1 MVILINN
8 CSSIEVINTR
18 PLNKNKYLLILLL
31 LMFSFFTPIKANRI
45 LPEVKVKF
53 ANILM
58 QRNII
63 MELQAEL
70 NSVINQEVSHETLFI
85 KKSQVNKAITELYK
99 DIEELEG
106 LGILIKS
113 FDEGLLD
120 FPSKRFNEEVWL
132 CWKIGEDKIKFWHG
146 KNEGFM
152 GRKPLSVKGTFN
164 NDDLA
169 DLR

>member
-1 MVILINN
+1 MVILIHN
-8 CSSIEVINTR
+8 CSCTEVINVR
-18 PLNKNKYLLILLL
+18 LLNKNKYLLTLHLF
-31 LMFSFFTPIKANRI
+31 MFNFFTPVKANSI

-58 QRNII
+58 QRNSI
-63 MELQAEL
+63 MDLQVEL
-70 NSVINQEVSHETLFI
+70 NSVVNQEVSHESFFI
-85 KKSQVNKAITELYK
+85 KKSQVNKAIAVMYR

-132 CWKIGEDKIKFWHG
+132 CWKMGEDKIKFWHG

-152 GRKPLSVKGTFN
+152 GRKPLSNKGTYN
-164 NDDLA
+164 NDDLE

>member
-1 MVILINN
+1 
-8 CSSIEVINTR
+8 
-18 PLNKNKYLLILLL
+18 
-31 LMFSFFTPIKANRI
+31 MFNFFTPVEANSI

-58 QRNII
+58 QRNNI
-63 MELQAEL
+63 MNLQAEL
-70 NSVINQEVSHETLFI
+70 ESVASQEVSHKLFFI
-85 KKSQVNKAITELYK
+85 KKVQVNKAITEMYK
-99 DIEELEG
+99 DIEKLEG

-132 CWKIGEDKIKFWHG
+132 CWKMGEDKIKFWHG
-146 KNEGFM
+146 KNEGFV
-152 GRKPLSVKGTFN
+152 GRKPLSINGTYD
-164 NDDLA
+164 NDVLE

>member
-1 MVILINN
+1 
-8 CSSIEVINTR
+8 
-18 PLNKNKYLLILLL
+18 
-31 LMFSFFTPIKANRI
+31 MFKLFTPIKANSI
-45 LPEVKVKF
+45 LPEVRAKF
-53 ANILM
+53 VRILN
-58 QRNII
+58 QRNNI
-63 MELQAEL
+63 MELQVEL
-70 NSVINQEVSHETLFI
+70 NSIINLESSHEAYFM
-85 KKSQVNKAITELYK
+85 KKGLVNKALIELYK

-113 FDEGLLD
+113 FEEGLLD

-152 GRKPLSVKGTFN
+152 GRKPLSVRGTFN

>member
-1 MVILINN
+1 
-8 CSSIEVINTR
+8 
-18 PLNKNKYLLILLL
+18 
-31 LMFSFFTPIKANRI
+31 MFNFFTPVKANRI

-58 QRNII
+58 QRNSI
-63 MELQAEL
+63 MDLQAEL
-70 NSVINQEVSHETLFI
+70 NSVVNQELSHESLFI
-85 KKSQVNKAITELYK
+85 KKSQVNRAITEMYR
-99 DIEELEG
+99 DIEDLEG

-146 KNEGFM
+146 KNEGFL
-152 GRKPLSVKGTFN
+152 GRKPLSVKGSYN
-164 NDDLA
+164 EDKLE

>member
-1 MVILINN
+1 
-8 CSSIEVINTR
+8 
-18 PLNKNKYLLILLL
+18 
-31 LMFSFFTPIKANRI
+31 MFKLFTPIKANSI

-53 ANILM
+53 VRILN
-58 QRNII
+58 QRNNI
-63 MELQAEL
+63 MELQVEL
-70 NSVINQEVSHETLFI
+70 NSIVNLESSHEEYFM
-85 KKSQVNKAITELYK
+85 KKRLVNKALTELYK

-113 FDEGLLD
+113 FEEGLLD
-120 FPSKRFNEEVWL
+120 FPSRRFNEEVWL
-132 CWKIGEDKIKFWHG
+132 CWKIGEDKIRFWHG

-152 GRKPLSVKGTFN
+152 GRKPLSVRGTFN

>member
-1 MVILINN
+1 
-8 CSSIEVINTR
+8 
-18 PLNKNKYLLILLL
+18 
-31 LMFSFFTPIKANRI
+31 MFKFFTPVEANSI

-58 QRNII
+58 QRNNI
-63 MELQAEL
+63 MDLQTELE
-70 NSVINQEVSHETLFI
+70 SVASHKVSHELFFI
-85 KKSQVNKAITELYK
+85 KKVQVNKAITEMYK
-99 DIEELEG
+99 DIEKLEG

-132 CWKIGEDKIKFWHG
+132 CWKMGEDKIKFWHG
-146 KNEGFM
+146 KNEGFV
-152 GRKPLSVKGTFN
+152 GRKPLSINGTYD
-164 NDDLA
+164 NDVLE

>member
-1 MVILINN
+1 VILFVFN
-8 CSSIEVINTR
+8 
-18 PLNKNKYLLILLL
+18 
-31 LMFSFFTPIKANRI
+31 FFTPIEANSI

-58 QRNII
+58 QRNSI
-63 MELQAEL
+63 MDLQAEL
-70 NSVINQEVSHETLFI
+70 NSVVNQEVSHEIFFI
-85 KKSQVNKAITELYK
+85 KKSQINRAIAKLYK

-106 LGILIKS
+106 VGILIKS

-120 FPSKRFNEEVWL
+120 FPSKRFNDEVWL

-152 GRKPLSVKGTFN
+152 GRKPLSIKGTFN

>member
-1 MVILINN
+1 
-8 CSSIEVINTR
+8 
-18 PLNKNKYLLILLL
+18 
-31 LMFSFFTPIKANRI
+31 MFKFFTPIKANSI

-58 QRNII
+58 QRNSI
-63 MELQAEL
+63 MDLQAEL
-70 NSVINQEVSHETLFI
+70 NSVVNQEVSLEIFFI
-85 KKSQVNKAITELYK
+85 KKSQINKAIAQLYK

-120 FPSKRFNEEVWL
+120 FPSKRFNDEVWL
-132 CWKIGEDKIKFWHG
+132 CWKIGEHKIKFWHG

-152 GRKPLSVKGTFN
+152 GRKPLSIKGTFN

>member
-1 MVILINN
+1 
-8 CSSIEVINTR
+8 
-18 PLNKNKYLLILLL
+18 
-31 LMFSFFTPIKANRI
+31 MFNLFTPVKANRI
-45 LPEVKVKF
+45 LQEVMFKF

-58 QRNII
+58 QRNSI
-63 MELQAEL
+63 MDLQAEL
-70 NSVINQEVSHETLFI
+70 NSVVNQELSHESLFI
-85 KKSQVNKAITELYK
+85 KKSQVNRAITEMYR
-99 DIEELEG
+99 DIEDLEG

-152 GRKPLSVKGTFN
+152 GRKPLSIKGTFN

>member
-1 MVILINN
+1 VFN
-8 CSSIEVINTR
+8 
-18 PLNKNKYLLILLL
+18 
-31 LMFSFFTPIKANRI
+31 FFTPIEANSI

-58 QRNII
+58 QRNSI
-63 MELQAEL
+63 MDLQAEL
-70 NSVINQEVSHETLFI
+70 NSVVNQEVSHEIFFI
-85 KKSQVNKAITELYK
+85 KKSQINRAIAKLYK

-106 LGILIKS
+106 VGILIKS

-120 FPSKRFNEEVWL
+120 FPSKRFNDEVWL

-152 GRKPLSVKGTFN
+152 GRKPLSIKGTFN

>member
-1 MVILINN
+1 LQYF
-8 CSSIEVINTR
+8 CS
-18 PLNKNKYLLILLL
+18 
-31 LMFSFFTPIKANRI
+31 MFKLFTPIKANSI
-45 LPEVKVKF
+45 LPEVKAKF
-53 ANILM
+53 VRILN
-58 QRNII
+58 QRNNI
-63 MELQAEL
+63 MELQVEL
-70 NSVINQEVSHETLFI
+70 NSIVNLESSHEEYFM
-85 KKSQVNKAITELYK
+85 KKRLVNKALTELYK

-113 FDEGLLD
+113 FEEGLLD

-152 GRKPLSVKGTFN
+152 GRKPLSVRGTFN

>member
-1 MVILINN
+1 
-8 CSSIEVINTR
+8 
-18 PLNKNKYLLILLL
+18 
-31 LMFSFFTPIKANRI
+31 MFKLFTPIKANSI
-45 LPEVKVKF
+45 LPEVKAKF
-53 ANILM
+53 VRILN
-58 QRNII
+58 QRNNI
-63 MELQAEL
+63 MELQVEL
-70 NSVINQEVSHETLFI
+70 NSIVNLESSHEEYFM
-85 KKSQVNKAITELYK
+85 KKRLVNKALTELYK

-113 FDEGLLD
+113 FEEGLLD

-132 CWKIGEDKIKFWHG
+132 CWKLGEDKIKFWHG

-152 GRKPLSVKGTFN
+152 GRKPLSVRGTFN

>member
-1 MVILINN
+1 
-8 CSSIEVINTR
+8 
-18 PLNKNKYLLILLL
+18 
-31 LMFSFFTPIKANRI
+31 MFKLFTPIKANSI
-45 LPEVKVKF
+45 LPEVKAKF
-53 ANILM
+53 VRILN
-58 QRNII
+58 QRNNI
-63 MELQAEL
+63 MELQVEL
-70 NSVINQEVSHETLFI
+70 NSIVNLESSHEEYFM
-85 KKSQVNKAITELYK
+85 KKRLVNKALTELYK

-113 FDEGLLD
+113 FEEGLLD

-152 GRKPLSVKGTFN
+152 GRKPLSVRGTFN

>member
-1 MVILINN
+1 
-8 CSSIEVINTR
+8 
-18 PLNKNKYLLILLL
+18 
-31 LMFSFFTPIKANRI
+31 MFNFFTPVKANRI

-53 ANILM
+53 TNILM
-58 QRNII
+58 QRNSI
-63 MELQAEL
+63 MDLQAEL
-70 NSVINQEVSHETLFI
+70 NAVVNQDLSLESFFI
-85 KKSQVNKAITELYK
+85 KKSQVNRAITEMYK

-152 GRKPLSVKGTFN
+152 GRKPLSIKGTYD
-164 NDDLA
+164 NDVLE

>member
-1 MVILINN
+1 
-8 CSSIEVINTR
+8 
-18 PLNKNKYLLILLL
+18 
-31 LMFSFFTPIKANRI
+31 MFKLFTPIKANSI
-45 LPEVKVKF
+45 LPEVKAKF
-53 ANILM
+53 VRILN
-58 QRNII
+58 QRNNI
-63 MELQAEL
+63 MELQVEL
-70 NSVINQEVSHETLFI
+70 NSIVNLESSHEEYFM
-85 KKSQVNKAITELYK
+85 KKRLVNKALTELYK

-113 FDEGLLD
+113 FEEGLLD

-132 CWKIGEDKIKFWHG
+132 CWKIGEDKIRFWHG

-152 GRKPLSVKGTFN
+152 GRKPLSIRGTFN

>member
-1 MVILINN
+1 
-8 CSSIEVINTR
+8 
-18 PLNKNKYLLILLL
+18 
-31 LMFSFFTPIKANRI
+31 MFKLFTPIKANNI
-45 LPEVKVKF
+45 LPEVKAKF
-53 ANILM
+53 VRILN
-58 QRNII
+58 QRNNI
-63 MELQAEL
+63 MELQVEL
-70 NSVINQEVSHETLFI
+70 NSIVNLESSHEEYFMKKTL
-85 KKSQVNKAITELYK
+85 VNKALTELYK

-113 FDEGLLD
+113 FEEGLLD

-152 GRKPLSVKGTFN
+152 GRKPLSVRGTFN